1 MPVSMQTLTFLHL
14 LFWGDEYSGKKF
26 MRSLFLMLSLI
37 LLLGSAVASEGNRDL
52 SGQEAKAV
60 IGKVSNR
67 NVSNGSCERGSI
79 ENSALSLISH
89 TFCRYKPKFDSHYR
103 RALRDE
109 PFLQGN
115 VTFRPEVKGDGKVA
129 SVEIIQSDLSHS
141 ELERRFLMIASA
153 MQFPGIGPDG
163 WEGEYTLRFSS

>member
-1 MPVSMQTLTFLHL
+1 
-14 LFWGDEYSGKKF
+14 
-26 MRSLFLMLSLI
+26 MRLPFLMLSLT
-37 LLLGSAVASEGNRDL
+37 LLLGNAVASEGNRGL
-52 SGQEAKAV
+52 SGQEGKALV
-60 IGKVSNR
+60 GKASNR
-67 NVSNGSCERGSI
+67 NASDESCERGSI
-79 ENSALSLISH
+79 ESSALSLINH

-115 VTFRPEVKGDGKVA
+115 VTFRLEVKGDGKVA

-163 WEGEYTLRFSS
+163 WEGEYILRFSS